1 MKKLCVLLL
10 TVLTVTLG
18 ALAQAATDVSGIVL
32 SAEEN
37 EPVVGATV
45 MVRGTNVGTMTDID
59 GKFRLKAPAG
69 SKTLVVS
76 YVGMHTQEVAIAPVV
91 RVILENDAQALDEVI
106 VTGYGTTRRA
116 AFTGAASIVDGD
128 IIDRKPDVNFVKSLE
143 GQVPGFQ
150 YNNSTSMPGV
160 WGSVYVRGRSSLDSN
175 TGPLYVVDGMPVN
188 SDYVAMSTS
197 TNNFFDPMSA
207 YNPNDIESVTV
218 LKDAAATAIYGS
230 RAANGVIVITTKK
243 GAEGKFQIN
252 LDIKQG
258 LTHVANNNMKYANAQ
273 ETLDLYAR
281 GYQAR
286 SGNTYDYWYG
296 TLSDMFKNSYD
307 WDGESSYDW
316 MDAVTRTG
324 YYQDY
329 NLSFSGTSGNTN
341 YYASLGYIDTEG
353 IVIGSD
359 NKRYSGR
366 VGLDTKYKYFTA
378 GVNASYSYSKNHN
391 FSQSTGGSSS
401 NPTVGAV
408 TSMLPFYPFYNAD
421 HTDYWSAGVRWNPL
435 AVKDPKLG
443 NLYEITN
450 ETLNANPYLRVDLPL
465 GIWAKTNFGVNVMNQ
480 TIYDYW
486 SSVYNPQAVAYNG
499 LGQQTISRTSTITW
513 TNTFGWDYTFN
524 EKHSINL
531 LLGQEMQ
538 RYDYHQD
545 YYSRTDFPF
554 GGLGMRDMSTS
565 AAENGSAYYKSESR
579 LASYF
584 ADAHY
589 NYDNKYYLSAS
600 FRRDGSSIFGSKKRW
615 GNFWSVGAKW
625 RLSEENFLKGNDIVT
640 NADIRASYGTVGNQ
654 SLPDLY
660 AARGYYAA
668 GYNYNQTPG
677 MVPANIENPDLSW
690 ETSRKF
696 DVGFDLSLINRVHM
710 TFDFYNEDT
719 ADALYTVPLSMTTGF
734 SSYYKNIGKIRNT
747 GIEFGVN
754 GTVFTNRDINVG
766 LFANLTW
773 NKNKVIK
780 LAEGAEEGT
789 YSIIE
794 EGRPF
799 RQFYMP
805 KYAGVDRETGRA
817 LYYLNESG
825 DELTD
830 DYYSAAKRY
839 VGSAEPKVFGAF
851 GINATAY
858 GFDFSMQFNYRIGNK
873 VYDTGHN
880 FTGWCMSVI
889 RTPLKTVVHNS
900 WTPENP
906 DAKYPQF
913 IYGDPYGDSDGNY
926 SSRWLMHGDYL
937 RLSNITFGYT
947 FPAKWTKKAL
957 IQKLRLYTTF
967 DNIHT
972 WTRSDFVG
980 YNPDT
985 YASGVIAWQYP
996 AVFTFTGGV
1005 QLTF

>member
-1 MKKLCVLLL
+1 M
-10 TVLTVTLG
+10 
-18 ALAQAATDVSGIVL
+18 
-32 SAEEN
+32 
-37 EPVVGATV
+37 
-45 MVRGTNVGTMTDID
+45 
-59 GKFRLKAPAG
+59 
-69 SKTLVVS
+69 
-76 YVGMHTQEVAIAPVV
+76 
-91 RVILENDAQALDEVI
+91 
-106 VTGYGTTRRA
+106 
-116 AFTGAASIVDGD
+116 
-128 IIDRKPDVNFVKSLE
+128 
-143 GQVPGFQ
+143 
-150 YNNSTSMPGV
+150 
-160 WGSVYVRGRSSLDSN
+160 
-175 TGPLYVVDGMPVN
+175 
-188 SDYVAMSTS
+188 
-197 TNNFFDPMSA
+197 
-207 YNPNDIESVTV
+207 
-218 LKDAAATAIYGS
+218 
-230 RAANGVIVITTKK
+230 IVITTKK

-258 LTHVANNNMKYANAQ
+258 LTHIANNNMKYANAQ

-281 GYQAR
+281 GYQAAR
-286 SGNTYDYWYG
+286 GGTYEDWYT
-296 TLSDMFKNSYD
+296 TLSNNYINNYG
-307 WDGESSYDW
+307 WDGVSSYDW

-341 YYASLGYIDTEG
+341 YYVSLGYIDAEG
-353 IVIGSD
+353 IVIRSD
-359 NKRYSGR
+359 NQRYSGR

-378 GVNASYSYSKNHN
+378 GVNASYSYSRNHT
-391 FSQSTGGSSS
+391 FSQSTSGASASPS
-401 NPTVGAV
+401 VGAV
-408 TSMLPFYPFYNAD
+408 SSMLPFYPFYNED
-421 HTDYWSAGVRWNPL
+421 HSDYWMAGVLYNPL
-435 AVKDPKLG
+435 AVSDPDLG
-443 NLYEITN
+443 DFYEITN
-450 ETLNANPYLRVDLPL
+450 ETLNANPYLRIDFPL
-465 GIWAKTNFGVNVMNQ
+465 GIWAKTSFGANIMSQ

-486 SSVYNPQAVAYNG
+486 SGVYNPQGLLYNG
-499 LGQQTISRTSTITW
+499 LGQQTISRTSTLTW

-545 YYSRTDFPF
+545 YYGRYDFPF
-554 GGLGMRDMSTS
+554 CDSGMRDMSTS
-565 AAENGSAYYKSESR
+565 AADLGAEYYKCESR

-589 NYDNKYYLSAS
+589 NYDNRYYASAS
-600 FRRDGSSIFGSKKRW
+600 FRRDGSSVFGSDKRW

-625 RLSEENFLKGNDIVT
+625 RITQEDFLKENPIVT

-660 AARGYYAA
+660 ASRGYYAT
-668 GYNYNQTPG
+668 GYNYNQSPG
-677 MVPANIENPDLSW
+677 MVPASIENPELSW

-696 DVGFDLSLINRVHM
+696 DVGFDLSIINRVHM

-719 ADALYTVPLSMTTGF
+719 ADALYEVPLSMTTGME
-734 SSYYKNIGKIRNT
+734 SVYKNIGKIRNT
-747 GIEFGVN
+747 GIEVGVN
-754 GTVFTNRDINVG
+754 GTVFTNRDINVSA
-766 LFANLTW
+766 FANLTW

-780 LAEGAEEGT
+780 LAEGTEEST
-789 YSIIE
+789 YTILE

-805 KYAGVDRETGRA
+805 EYAGVDKETGRA

-825 DELTD
+825 SELTD
-830 DYYSAAKRY
+830 DYAAAAKRY

-851 GINATAY
+851 GVNATAY
-858 GFDFSMQFNYRIGNK
+858 GFDLSIQFNYRLGGK
-873 VYDTGHN
+873 VFDTGHN
-880 FTGWCMSVI
+880 FTGWCMNTT
-889 RTPLKTVVHNS
+889 RTPLKTLVYNS
-900 WTPENP
+900 WSPENT

-913 IYGDPYGDSDGNY
+913 IYGDPYGDSNGNY
-926 SSRWLMHGDYL
+926 SSRWLMSGDYL

-947 FPAKWTKKAL
+947 FPTKWTKKAL

-967 DNIHT
+967 DNVHT
-972 WTRSDFVG
+972 WTKSDFIG